1 MPTLSSFYGI
11 LIQMYWRDHPPPH
24 FHARY
29 AGYVAKFSIENFA
42 RLIGYLPPAQE
53 RLVSRWARE
62 HQDEL
67 REAWKLCQI
76 GNPPPRI
83 APLL

>member
-1 MPTLSSFYGI
+1 MPTLSFFHGI

-29 AGYVAKFSIENFA
+29 AEHRVTFGIESLTKLTGDF
-42 RLIGYLPPAQE
+42 PTTQE
-53 RLVSRWARE
+53 RLVLRWAQE

-76 GNPPPRI
+76 GDPLFKI
-83 APLL
+83 APLP